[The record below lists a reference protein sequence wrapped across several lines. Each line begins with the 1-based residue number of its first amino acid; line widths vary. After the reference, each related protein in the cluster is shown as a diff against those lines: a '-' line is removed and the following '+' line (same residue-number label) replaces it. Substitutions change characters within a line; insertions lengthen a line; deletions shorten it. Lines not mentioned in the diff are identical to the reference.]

1 MGSPIIR
8 SAALFVALFDIS
20 VGIVALCLPD
30 WLMSVRR
37 NYLATPPGFYAV
49 GAFYVA
55 IGIVL
60 FLFAP
65 APRMPKILRVLGAVT
80 CARGIVAP
88 LFGTVER
95 ALALLEWETMQGPG
109 FLRAGAVVALA
120 TGGFVAYAV
129 IAPRRRS
136 VSRKGP

>member
-1 MGSPIIR
+1 
-8 SAALFVALFDIS
+8 
-20 VGIVALCLPD
+20 
-30 WLMSVRR
+30 MSVRR

-49 GAFYVA
+49 GASYVA

-60 FLFAP
+60 ILFAP

-129 IAPRRRS
+129 SPL
-136 VSRKGP
+136 VGEVYLEKVRKEPTVMGHSQGFTVPEGE